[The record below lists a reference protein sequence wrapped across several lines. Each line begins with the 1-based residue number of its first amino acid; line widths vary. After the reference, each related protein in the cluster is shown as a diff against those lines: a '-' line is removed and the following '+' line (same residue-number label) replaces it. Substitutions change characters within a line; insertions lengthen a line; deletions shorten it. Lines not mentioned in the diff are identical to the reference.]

1 LKVGTTYY
9 WQIRAK
15 DSLDNKFSTGVLSF
29 VVGPPNVNWS
39 TFALSYDL
47 DGYYFE
53 WEVKPAT
60 GVATDTAIC
69 DLIVSTSST
78 FNASSTAVAT
88 NLDDDAAEI
97 GGNYFKVYVSDISG
111 FTLAADTNY
120 YAKVVVKDKVA
131 TGTTIRTEGLEWK
144 IKTPITLETDQIY
157 WNITATDNAT
167 PASATVLYPL
177 PLGTSSAIQVPFKA
191 NILTWTYTPYYSYK
205 LYMGTANP
213 PTAADW
219 KADIS
224 ASANGTLKSYTF
236 SGVAFGTTY
245 YVRIDAT
252 NTSDPSITH
261 SSPVVQLKTASY
273 TGGQAIDFDVYTL
286 TGGATGD
293 AQKATTLPTAL
304 TFHTTNS
311 SVIDTTSGNPYPS
324 LKLVGAASGGVGTL
338 RTTSTTL
345 NSYQS
350 STLKFD
356 FKATVSN
363 ELDSFV
369 VRIDNGNAKSIAT
382 PYDPFGYD
390 LTTPSNQ
397 YASFSGVILA
407 LKYYADDPHTA
418 TTNDRVFRLYAY
430 TIQADGT
437 VDTDPTT
444 ASVID
449 NDSGTDPDI
458 AETLVGSGDI
468 TINQWHTLSIT
479 VSITDATAGKA
490 DIYLDNSTAIPTLS
504 IILANSLTV
513 PNSMLSWGIDRAM
526 VEVAPVVTTIFLDNV
541 SYSINDGSYKKG
553 L

>member
-1 LKVGTTYY
+1 VTGPTDTALADVGFPVNGAVVPIDSITDLRWQTVQSSAAAQYDVYATPSTDGTLITNLAGGNTTSGTPVIIIEPGTIQDLARTAMLYFDVFIGTSAANLQQVAHTEGAEWGERSVGEAYVPPPVSVWNVAISDVLAGLGISQLKVGTTYY

-286 TGGATGD
+286 
-293 AQKATTLPTAL
+293 
-304 TFHTTNS
+304 
-311 SVIDTTSGNPYPS
+311 S
-324 LKLVGAASGGVGTL
+324 L
-338 RTTSTTL
+338 
-345 NSYQS
+345 
-350 STLKFD
+350 
-356 FKATVSN
+356 
-363 ELDSFV
+363 
-369 VRIDNGNAKSIAT
+369 
-382 PYDPFGYD
+382 
-390 LTTPSNQ
+390 
-397 YASFSGVILA
+397 
-407 LKYYADDPHTA
+407 H
-418 TTNDRVFRLYAY
+418 
-430 TIQADGT
+430 
-437 VDTDPTT
+437 
-444 ASVID
+444 
-449 NDSGTDPDI
+449 
-458 AETLVGSGDI
+458 
-468 TINQWHTLSIT
+468 
-479 VSITDATAGKA
+479 
-490 DIYLDNSTAIPTLS
+490 
-504 IILANSLTV
+504 
-513 PNSMLSWGIDRAM
+513 
-526 VEVAPVVTTIFLDNV
+526 
-541 SYSINDGSYKKG
+541 
-553 L
+553 